1 MSVKLFIFFFF
12 SMIQFI
18 GINVFLYREK
28 FNKQFVN
35 FIVFNTVMSIIIE
48 FLIFYNIMG
57 DSFGDDLRSYAR
69 WFRMASSFHDIN
81 EIDPEMKDVGFTYFL
96 YGISLYIK
104 NTTQFFAFM
113 GAYFLFFSILFL
125 YLYTPKELKK
135 EFLYLLL
142 TFLLLTAFNRL
153 YLNQITCVIRASF
166 AATLFLLVVVYFMVY
181 KKQYYA
187 AAAIPFLLLVHKFQ
201 FFMFLFMLILAY
213 NSSYRVLRIVV
224 IAALL
229 NFFTH
234 YSDKILLGFLS
245 AINFQQYYHNKV
257 IGVHY
262 LSKILTFQHV
272 TYVMIP
278 LVILLKQITIERYE
292 KLDPFLQLLIKYT
305 LVCFSFTYFLIQ
317 ISPRG
322 DRLLPIALYLLYF
335 LFTIF
340 ASRREKQLL
349 LNFMILVDF
358 VVLYRNLHKFII

>member
-1 MSVKLFIFFFF
+1 
-12 SMIQFI
+12 
-18 GINVFLYREK
+18 
-28 FNKQFVN
+28 
-35 FIVFNTVMSIIIE
+35 
-48 FLIFYNIMG
+48 
-57 DSFGDDLRSYAR
+57 
-69 WFRMASSFHDIN
+69 
-81 EIDPEMKDVGFTYFL
+81 
-96 YGISLYIK
+96 
-104 NTTQFFAFM
+104 
-113 GAYFLFFSILFL
+113 
-125 YLYTPKELKK
+125 
-135 EFLYLLL
+135 
-142 TFLLLTAFNRL
+142 
-153 YLNQITCVIRASF
+153 
-166 AATLFLLVVVYFMVY
+166 
-181 KKQYYA
+181 
-187 AAAIPFLLLVHKFQ
+187 
-201 FFMFLFMLILAY
+201 
-213 NSSYRVLRIVV
+213 
-224 IAALL
+224 
-229 NFFTH
+229 
-234 YSDKILLGFLS
+234 LLGFLS

-349 LNFMILVDF
+349 INFMILVDF